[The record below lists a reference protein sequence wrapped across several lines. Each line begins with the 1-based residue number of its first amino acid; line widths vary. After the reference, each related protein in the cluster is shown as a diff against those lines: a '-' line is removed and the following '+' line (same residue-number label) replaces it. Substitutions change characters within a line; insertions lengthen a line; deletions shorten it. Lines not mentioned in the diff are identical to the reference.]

1 MGNEPG
7 RQGIQIEV
15 AHAIG
20 TYHHCGLLLVESI
33 DNSLQRLRR
42 RIKVVR
48 IQLNGKTSTYS
59 TVNSLVPT
67 AANAQVMTIGHYDMK
82 FVAMLRRQFFQN
94 IRGAVRRV
102 IVHHDNVIGEGGFL
116 RQCTLH
122 SVTDGLDSIEDR
134 NHHRGLKL
142 KFLFL
147 KVYLLILSGINQRPN
162 FTKML
167 GACLLHLYLDGSVCW
182 VHIVKLLLAR
192 GTQVQ
197 LFFRIKILIQVE

>member
-1 MGNEPG
+1 M
-7 RQGIQIEV
+7 
-15 AHAIG
+15 
-20 TYHHCGLLLVESI
+20 
-33 DNSLQRLRR
+33 
-42 RIKVVR
+42 
-48 IQLNGKTSTYS
+48 
-59 TVNSLVPT
+59 
-67 AANAQVMTIGHYDMK
+67 
-82 FVAMLRRQFFQN
+82 
-94 IRGAVRRV
+94 
-102 IVHHDNVIGEGGFL
+102 IVHYDNVIGEGGFL
-116 RQCTLH
+116 RKRTLH
-122 SVTDGLDSIEDR
+122 SVPDGLDSIEDW

-147 KVYLLILSGINQRPN
+147 KVYLLILSGINQRPD